1 MKSIIEFIKKEFL
14 QFKRDPRMFALILIA
29 PVIQLTFLG
38 FAANLD
44 VDFVRTIVF
53 DQDKSAESRKFIERF
68 SSSGYFKIEK

>member
-1 MKSIIEFIKKEFL
+1 VKSILEFIKKEFL

-44 VDFVRTIVF
+44 VKLVRTIVF
-53 DQDKSAESRKFIERF
+53 DQD
-68 SSSGYFKIEK
+68 